1 MSDVRSKSID
11 SVGSEANLLDAI
23 EKCGDIE
30 KHQHQQSK
38 EDGAGIKKSGEGK
51 GVGRHSET
59 EFDVDEDLKDLA
71 DVVEKHA
78 EADEV
83 LVDHT
88 VLKLAQDCV
97 NRSDQ
102 VYHFQYQIPF
112 HPFC

>member
-1 MSDVRSKSID
+1 M
-11 SVGSEANLLDAI
+11 
-23 EKCGDIE
+23 
-30 KHQHQQSK
+30 
-38 EDGAGIKKSGEGK
+38 KKSGEGK
-51 GVGRHSET
+51 EVGRRHSEN

-102 VYHFQYQIPF
+102 VYSFTISSICIAKMSASQVFSDRCEVY
-112 HPFC
+112 